1 MRFRLSL
8 LGVLVPLVFG
18 CHPNKPLNRDM
29 NEAGMFGAASMRL
42 HPTFTQVKDWNND
55 GKPDGIEAVL
65 ELQDQFGEPTRAA
78 GRVMFELFE
87 YRPHYANPRGPR
99 LANPWIVTL
108 TTRQEQEA
116 RWNRTL
122 RAYSFQLEFPAVE
135 SKTTYVLTATF
146 EHNEGRLF
154 DQLFVGP
161 QS

>member
-1 MRFRLSL
+1 MRFRAAF
-8 LGVLVPLVFG
+8 LGVLVSLLLG
-18 CHPNKPLNRDM
+18 CHSNKPLSRDV

-42 HPTFTQVKDWNND
+42 HPTFTQVKDWNSD

-65 ELQDQFGEPTRAA
+65 ELQDQFGEPTRAT

-99 LANPWIVTL
+99 LANPWIVAL

-116 RWNRTL
+116 RWSRTL
-122 RAYSFQLEFPAVE
+122 RAYSFQLEYPAVE
-135 SKTTYVLTATF
+135 AGTTYVLTATF
-146 EHNEGRLF
+146 EHNDGRLF